1 MSCTEKIKHFN
12 EIFISLLLQ
21 VAPHCGMCYYT
32 YTKKLLKVNST
43 IAIKH
48 FVTNLIQ
55 HKDQIFAKDES
66 FLEDENKFYDVEI
79 YQDIVNNKF
88 TIISIKELYG
98 KLSDDSKQ
106 SIWWILQSLIQLA
119 IEYEE
124 LSKSKKSLSKMFSN
138 MLNYKST

>member
-1 MSCTEKIKHFN
+1 
-12 EIFISLLLQ
+12 
-21 VAPHCGMCYYT
+21 MCYYT

-88 TIISIKELYG
+88 TIISINELYS

-119 IEYEE
+119 VEYEE
-124 LSKSKKSLSKMFSN
+124 LSKSKKSLSKIFSN